1 MWTSTELNEY
11 LDFPYVKQVF
21 CIHRIFTKVK
31 TGKKTEEI
39 VYGITSLTQQK
50 ASPKTILKFSRGHWS
65 IENGLHYVRDTS
77 FREDHSQIRTQ
88 NAPRAMASLKNLVV
102 GLFHFLNVPN
112 IAKTL
117 RNFAARPFLALQMLR
132 L

>member
-1 MWTSTELNEY
+1 MPKNEGLKSY
-11 LDFPYVKQVF
+11 HIGNKRDTISACRSWVKQVF

-65 IENGLHYVRDTS
+65 IENGLHYVRDTA

-112 IAKTL
+112 ITECYVL
-117 RNFAARPFLALQMLR
+117 E
-132 L
+132 

>member
-1 MWTSTELNEY
+1 MLKRLSCRYNTKT
-11 LDFPYVKQVF
+11 KRQVF
-21 CIHRIFTKVK
+21 CIHRIFT
-31 TGKKTEEI
+31 

-65 IENGLHYVRDTS
+65 IENGLHYVRDTA
-77 FREDHSQIRTQ
+77 FREDHSQIRTK
-88 NAPRAMASLKNLVV
+88 NAPRAMASLKNLVI
-102 GLFHFLNVPN
+102 GLFHFLQVTN

-132 L
+132 